1 MSIEIRQHA
10 PGKDLADFVRVPY
23 VVFGNDPVWT
33 PTLDLMVK
41 EQLTPS
47 KNAFFEH
54 AEVALFT
61 AWKDGKLAG
70 RISAQVDREH
80 LKRWNDDTGY
90 FGFFDTIDDAEVAK
104 SLVSAAAHWL
114 RAQGMKRMRG
124 PLSLSINEEVGTLVD
139 GFDTPPMVM
148 MSHHKPHQG
157 AMAEQAG
164 LVKAKD
170 LLCWRYDMDALPPRA
185 QKAYQEIRALPEVRI
200 RTLSMKNLEA
210 ELGLV
215 LAIQDDAWRDN
226 WGHVSLTANEA
237 KKAVEAIK
245 LIVQQELALVAEID
259 GVPAAMCI
267 ALPNI
272 NEAARDLHGKL
283 LPLGWAKLAYR
294 LKLTQLKTARLCLL
308 GIRKEFRS
316 VKRYGALALAMV
328 AEIQQRGRTLGV
340 EWGELS
346 WTLEDNTPV
355 NLLIRSMRGKLYKTY
370 RVYEKPL

>member
-1 MSIEIRQHA
+1 MAIEIRQHV
-10 PGKDLADFVRVPY
+10 PGRDLADFIRVPH
-23 VVFGNDPVWT
+23 VVFGDDPIWV

-41 EQLTPS
+41 EQLSPS

-54 AEVALFT
+54 AKAALFT

-70 RISAQVDREH
+70 RISAQVDQEH
-80 LKRWNDDTGY
+80 LKRWHDDVGF

-104 SLVSAAAHWL
+104 ALVSAAEHWL
-114 RAQGMKRMRG
+114 RAQGMKHVRG

-139 GFDTPPMVM
+139 GFDTPPMIM
-148 MSHHKPHQG
+148 MSHHMPHQG
-157 AMAEQAG
+157 RLAEQAG
-164 LVKAKD
+164 LAKVKD
-170 LLCWRYDMDALPPRA
+170 LFCWRYQVEDLPPRA
-185 QKAYQEIRALPEVRI
+185 LKAYQEIKSLPEVRL
-200 RTLSMKNLEA
+200 RTLSMKNLDA

-226 WGHVSLTANEA
+226 WGHVSLTPTEA

-245 LIVQQELALVAEID
+245 LVVDQEMAILAEID
-259 GVPAAMCI
+259 GVPEGMCI

-283 LPLGWAKLAYR
+283 LPLGWAKLVYR
-294 LKLTQLKTARLCLL
+294 LKVQKLTTARLCLL
-308 GIRKEFRS
+308 GIKKEFRS

-328 AEIQQRGRTLGV
+328 AEIQQRGRKIGV
-340 EWGELS
+340 KSGELS

-355 NLLIRSMRGKLYKTY
+355 NLLIRSMRGQHYKTY
-370 RVYEKPL
+370 RVYQKPL